1 MVTEAHLVLL
11 VFPGLEQGNLNS
23 QDVTLSYNM
32 RSCPHVKEVCPH
44 SVAMV
49 SLVKDEV
56 IMDWS
61 CFIDGIIQ
69 GSRTGAVG
77 IVRVTVGGHPWNQPV
92 LEGLVI

>member
-1 MVTEAHLVLL
+1 MSCDSLMVTEAHLVLL

-32 RSCPHVKEVCPH
+32 RLCPHVKEVRPH

-56 IMDWS
+56 IVDWMV
-61 CFIDGIIQ
+61 FE
-69 GSRTGAVG
+69 AVG
-77 IVRVTVGGHPWNQPV
+77 VGGV
-92 LEGLVI
+92 SICGLLGY